1 MVSIKHASVGFKS
14 NLNKSFLKGG
24 FLEKSTYDQYALF
37 DVNLDFSHGDRVG
50 IIGKN
55 GAGKTTFLRMVAGI
69 HIPTSGKVSSSGS
82 ISCLTQLGLYS
93 DGEMSGRDVIKLEAI
108 GKGLTGKALKEVLDK
123 SIEWTG
129 LGDAIDRP
137 IKTYSSG
144 MQLRISIVSST
155 IIPTDILLMDEWLS
169 VGDIEFQEKTELRL
183 QSLLNHSNIFVIA
196 THSMETVQR
205 LCNRVVFLE
214 KGRVIFDG
222 SVADGIELY
231 RQSN

>member
-1 MVSIKHASVGFKS
+1 
-14 NLNKSFLKGG
+14 
-24 FLEKSTYDQYALF
+24 
-37 DVNLDFSHGDRVG
+37 
-50 IIGKN
+50 
-55 GAGKTTFLRMVAGI
+55 
-69 HIPTSGKVSSSGS
+69 
-82 ISCLTQLGLYS
+82 LTQLGLYS

-108 GKGLTGKALKEVLDK
+108 GKGLTGKTLKEALDK

-144 MQLRISIVSST
+144 MQLRVSIVSST

-205 LCNRVVFLE
+205 LCNRVVILE

-222 SVADGIELY
+222 SVADGIDLY
-231 RQSN
+231 RQPN